1 MKKSLSLYIREF
13 SADFLHKDGQI
24 VELVLVDVEGGH
36 AGHVGELD
44 VRRVVVSVQNERAE
58 LLQLTQQSRVP
69 VRNRVKERR
78 GGSRQAWHPGG
89 QTSTLKTSNLKLMG
103 QC

>member
-13 SADFLHKDGQI
+13 PADFLHKDGQI
-24 VELVLVDVEGGH
+24 VELVLVDVECGH

-44 VRRVVVSVQNERAE
+44 VRRVAVSVQNERAE

-69 VRNRVKERR
+69 VRNE
-78 GGSRQAWHPGG
+78 
-89 QTSTLKTSNLKLMG
+89 
-103 QC
+103 

>member
-69 VRNRVKERR
+69 VRTE
-78 GGSRQAWHPGG
+78 
-89 QTSTLKTSNLKLMG
+89 
-103 QC
+103 